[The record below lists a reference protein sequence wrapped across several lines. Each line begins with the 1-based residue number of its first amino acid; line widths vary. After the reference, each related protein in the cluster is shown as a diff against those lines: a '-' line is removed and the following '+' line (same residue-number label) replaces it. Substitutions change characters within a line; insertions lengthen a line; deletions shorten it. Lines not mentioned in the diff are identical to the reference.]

1 MNFELGHAFSNA
13 VKVLCNKINFDVENI
28 DFIGSHGQT
37 IFHIPNDVG
46 ELKKSTLQIGEPAI
60 IAYEIGCTV
69 VSNFRTMDIAAGG
82 QGAPLVPLSEYILY
96 KSNKNRVLQNIGG
109 IGNVTVIPKNSR
121 LDDVFAF
128 DTGPGNMIID
138 ETVFRLTGEKY
149 DNNGEIAARGKIIYR
164 LLDDLMKNKYIY
176 QSPPKTT
183 GRELFGA
190 QFVHN
195 ILKKCDNEKIEDI
208 IATVTMFTAKSIE
221 YNYKNYIEP
230 KYTIEE
236 VIIGGGGSYNN
247 TLLSMMKDIMPN
259 YKILTQE
266 ELGFSSENK
275 EAIAFAILANETL
288 EGSFGNIPAATGAYE
303 KVILGN
309 ITPAPKKFI

>member
-1 MNFELGHAFSNA
+1 M
-13 VKVLCNKINFDVENI
+13 
-28 DFIGSHGQT
+28 
-37 IFHIPNDVG
+37 
-46 ELKKSTLQIGEPAI
+46 
-60 IAYEIGCTV
+60 
-69 VSNFRTMDIAAGG
+69 
-82 QGAPLVPLSEYILY
+82 
-96 KSNKNRVLQNIGG
+96 
-109 IGNVTVIPKNSR
+109 GNVTVIPKNSR

-149 DNNGEIAARGKIIYR
+149 DKNGEIAARGKIIYR

-190 QFVHN
+190 QFVHK

-266 ELGFSSENK
+266 ELGFSSESK

-288 EGSFGNIPAATGAYE
+288 EGSFGNITAATGAYE
-303 KVILGN
+303 RVILGN